1 MEYTPASL
9 IESPLNILGP
19 GFKSLPFVQYP
30 YVSTESVYEIE
41 QRRMTN
47 SS

>member
-9 IESPLNILGP
+9 IESPLNILGS
-19 GFKSLPFVQYP
+19 GFESLPFAQYP
-30 YVSTESVYEIE
+30 YVSAKSVCVIA
-41 QRRMTN
+41 QRRITN